1 MKIFKN
7 LDIEIPENIG
17 KNFLTAIMGG
27 HLNKQIEEMLYDK
40 TNVCIESMSPKL
52 IFDKYEIEKIV
63 GDKVYFN
70 SGNIF
75 TGPNVS
81 RILKNS
87 ETAIIFVQTLG
98 SRIDELITEES
109 KKGDTLSAIIMDAI
123 TTNLLECLGKASS
136 KIIKAEGI
144 KKESWG
150 STCSYSPGQFKWTI
164 EEQKEIFSMISPD
177 KIGVKL
183 NASFLM
189 EPFKSS
195 SGVYGFGPSE
205 LISKIKI
212 ACEICPK
219 KDCIG
224 RKTADS

>member
-1 MKIFKN
+1 MKVFKD
-7 LDIEIPENIG
+7 LDIEIPEDIG

-27 HLNKQIEEMLYDK
+27 HLNKQVEEILYEK
-40 TNVCIESMSPKL
+40 TGICIESMCPKL
-52 IFDKYEIEKIV
+52 IFDKYGIEKIV

-75 TGPNVS
+75 TGPNIS

-109 KKGDTLSAIIMDAI
+109 KKGDTLSAIVMDAI

-136 KIIKAEGI
+136 KVIKAEGI
-144 KKESWG
+144 TKENWS

-164 EEQKEIFSMISPD
+164 EEQKEIFSMIHPD

-183 NASFLM
+183 NSSFLM

-195 SGVYGFGPSE
+195 SGVYGFGPLE
-205 LISKIKI
+205 LISKIKV

-224 RKTADS
+224 RKTADF

>member
-1 MKIFKN
+1 MKIFEN

-17 KNFLTAIMGG
+17 KSFLAAIMGG
-27 HLNKQIEEMLYDK
+27 HLNKQVEEILHEK
-40 TNVCIESMSPKL
+40 TGICIKSMTPKL
-52 IFDKYEIEKIV
+52 IFDKYGIEKIIN
-63 GDKVYFN
+63 DKVYFN

-75 TGPNVS
+75 TGPNIS
-81 RILKNS
+81 RVLKNS

-144 KKESWG
+144 IKESWS

-164 EEQKEIFSMISPD
+164 EEQKEIFSMISSD

-183 NASFLM
+183 NSSFLM

-195 SGVYGFGPSE
+195 SGAYGFGPSE
-205 LISKIKI
+205 LISKIKV

-224 RKTADS
+224 RKTADL

>member
-27 HLNKQIEEMLYDK
+27 HLNKQIEEMLYEK

-144 KKESWG
+144 KKESW
-150 STCSYSPGQFKWTI
+150 
-164 EEQKEIFSMISPD
+164 
-177 KIGVKL
+177 
-183 NASFLM
+183 
-189 EPFKSS
+189 
-195 SGVYGFGPSE
+195 
-205 LISKIKI
+205 
-212 ACEICPK
+212 
-219 KDCIG
+219 
-224 RKTADS
+224 